1 MVEYP
6 NGPFGSQL
14 RLVAQLCSAPLGT
27 TAFHLTLG
35 GFDTHA
41 NQKGQQAN
49 LLRQLSEGITALLE
63 DAEAHGFGD
72 RLAVLTYS
80 EFGRRAQENAS
91 GGTDH
96 GAGSVAFV
104 AGPGVR
110 GGLYGRA
117 VDLGALADGDV
128 PSTVDFRALYASV
141 LQSWLGL
148 KASPV
153 VGSTPPLP
161 LFRST

>member
-1 MVEYP
+1 
-6 NGPFGSQL
+6 
-14 RLVAQLCSAPLGT
+14 
-27 TAFHLTLG
+27 FHLTLG

-49 LLRQLSEGITALLE
+49 LLKQLSEGITALLE
-63 DAEAHGFGD
+63 DAEAHGFVD

-110 GGLYGRA
+110 GGLYGKT
-117 VDLGALADGDV
+117 VDLGSLAEGDV
-128 PSTVDFRALYASV
+128 PSTLDFRALYASA

-148 KASPV
+148 KASAV
-153 VGSTPPLP
+153 LGSTSPLP
-161 LFRST
+161 VFRTV

>member
-1 MVEYP
+1 MDRYP
-6 NGPFGSQL
+6 C
-14 RLVAQLCSAPLGT
+14 VAEAS
-27 TAFHLTLG
+27 
-35 GFDTHA
+35 
-41 NQKGQQAN
+41 
-49 LLRQLSEGITALLE
+49 S
-63 DAEAHGFGD
+63 AEAHGFVD

-110 GGLYGRA
+110 GGLYGKA

-128 PSTVDFRALYASV
+128 PSTLDFRALYASA
-141 LQSWLGL
+141 LQGWLGL
-148 KASPV
+148 KASAV
-153 VGSTPPLP
+153 LGSTAPLAV
-161 LFRST
+161 FRTA